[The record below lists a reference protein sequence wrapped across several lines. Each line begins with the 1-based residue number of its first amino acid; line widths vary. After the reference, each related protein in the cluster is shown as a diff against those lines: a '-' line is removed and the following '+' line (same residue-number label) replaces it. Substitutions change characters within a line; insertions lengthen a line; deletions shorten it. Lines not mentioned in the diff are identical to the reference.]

1 MIKVRIN
8 GEVVATA
15 ERDLMDEG
23 WIVTFPQDEFA
34 PAEWW
39 PDKGGAWT
47 LDSKSCLDKQ
57 IRGYLDFQA
66 PRDPRKLRRVLARLV
81 GAR

>member
-1 MIKVRIN
+1 MIRIRIN

-23 WIVTFPQDEFA
+23 WIVSFPQDEFA
-34 PAEWW
+34 PREWW

-47 LDSKSCLDKQ
+47 LDANGVRGRQ
-57 IRGYLDFQA
+57 IQGYLDFKA